1 MKFLKELLTITKF
14 IAVHPLNTTHKVK
27 AILNFFIWQIG
38 TRLLSK
44 KIIVPWVGD
53 SKFIAGSGETGLT
66 GNIYAGFME
75 YEDMIFLLHALQPT
89 ETFVDVGA
97 NIGAYT
103 ILASKVVQ
111 SHSIAFEP
119 LPETANRLKDQI
131 HVNRIESIV
140 DVRNM
145 GVGDKK
151 GALFFTNNNDTVNK
165 VSLAGESE
173 NTTRVEVGTLDT
185 ELTEDVQYFFKIDVE
200 GFEYNV
206 LEGGSKILSSPNVSA
221 IIIELNDS
229 GEEFGHSYEE
239 IHQKLLNFNLT
250 PVSYDPF
257 KRTLK
262 KLNGYNK
269 DGGNTIY
276 IRDFEKISARCKSA
290 PLRVVHTANNIQI

>member
-1 MKFLKELLTITKF
+1 M
-14 IAVHPLNTTHKVK
+14 HPLNANHKLK
-27 AILNFFIWQIG
+27 AILNFFRWQIG
-38 TRLLSK
+38 IRLINK
-44 KIIVPWVGD
+44 KVIVPWVGD
-53 SKFIAGSGETGLT
+53 SKFITGSGETGIT
-66 GNIYAGFME
+66 VNIYAGFTE
-75 YEDMIFLLHALQPT
+75 YEDMLFLLHALQPT

-119 LPETANRLKDQI
+119 LPETADRLKDQI

-165 VSLAGESE
+165 VSLTGESE

-185 ELTEDVQYFFKIDVE
+185 ELAEDVQYFLKIDVE

-206 LEGGSKILSSPNVSA
+206 LEGASKILSSANVSA

-229 GEEFGHSYEE
+229 GEEFGHSNEE
-239 IHQKLLNFNLT
+239 IHQKLLNFNLI

-276 IRDFEKISARCKSA
+276 IRDFEKISARCKFA
-290 PLRVVHTANNIQI
+290 PLRVIHTANNIQI